1 MAAIVLSWDLSITI
15 FDEMRIG
22 DDVAIVGGEG
32 TTSPSPAEDLVRS
45 GTISAAEREL
55 HIRESKRT
63 YTRRLFRKCIHA
75 IQLSMYTFPT

>member
-1 MAAIVLSWDLSITI
+1 MIS
-15 FDEMRIG
+15 DEMRTG

-55 HIRESKRT
+55 HIRKSRRT
-63 YTRRLFRKCIHA
+63 YTRRLIRNCIHA